1 MGAKESNNINDLN
14 NNSPFFPGT
23 ELNGGTPCYR
33 IDKDNKIIFN
43 YEHFEK
49 DYKKLNESIEE
60 FKNLFKTEGTD
71 DLQLN
76 IHSLKKFGE
85 LIKDQEILEE
95 YNLIINN
102 YKSHFMSYFNSF
114 KEMYKLVKE
123 TFESNQNYIKNWLKT
138 QNNFNT
144 IDEINRENLEKDKI
158 NNIYKLYHKFNEE
171 IQSID
176 NILIEKLKIPKNK
189 EKQKPEINMQ
199 DLKKQYENENTNDNI
214 NKMFSFQNHVQFL
227 SFVNSIVQ
235 LRDYFEGRNIFL
247 NKFIDVYN
255 NMCNLYCEIL
265 KQIPNAN
272 DRVDIMNEINQYFGI
287 IFKHRFIRHIQIK
300 LEELEK
306 IKVE

>member
-95 YNLIINN
+95 YNLFIN
-102 YKSHFMSYFNSF
+102 
-114 KEMYKLVKE
+114 
-123 TFESNQNYIKNWLKT
+123 QI
-138 QNNFNT
+138 
-144 IDEINRENLEKDKI
+144 
-158 NNIYKLYHKFNEE
+158 LYL
-171 IQSID
+171 
-176 NILIEKLKIPKNK
+176 ILSL
-189 EKQKPEINMQ
+189 
-199 DLKKQYENENTNDNI
+199 LKKCI
-214 NKMFSFQNHVQFL
+214 N
-227 SFVNSIVQ
+227 
-235 LRDYFEGRNIFL
+235 
-247 NKFIDVYN
+247 
-255 NMCNLYCEIL
+255 
-265 KQIPNAN
+265 
-272 DRVDIMNEINQYFGI
+272 
-287 IFKHRFIRHIQIK
+287 
-300 LEELEK
+300 
-306 IKVE
+306 